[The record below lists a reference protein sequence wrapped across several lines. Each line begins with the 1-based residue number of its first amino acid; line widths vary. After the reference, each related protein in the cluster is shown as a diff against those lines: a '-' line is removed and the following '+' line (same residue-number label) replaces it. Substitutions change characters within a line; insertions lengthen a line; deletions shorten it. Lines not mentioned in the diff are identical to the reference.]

1 LELPNYTPRAL
12 PGTIWVDNATT
23 WQVLTGPK
31 VRIQLEPAYVLHSR
45 SFRETSLIVEAFT
58 REHGRIA
65 VVARGAKSARSR
77 WRNVLQ
83 PFRPLLLSWNQK
95 SELGTLTAVDQVAS
109 PPPLQGQ
116 SLYCG
121 LYLNELLMRLLHR
134 SDPHAEVFERYRQVL
149 SELALELPAQP
160 ILRIFEKHLLE
171 AIGYAMLLDREYKTG
186 AEIQPQNWY
195 EYQPDRGPVLRSDAG
210 KGRVSGHALLALQN
224 EDLSAASL
232 PELRMLMRT
241 VIGYHLGG
249 KPLASLSLFSA

>member
-1 LELPNYTPRAL
+1 MA
-12 PGTIWVDNATT
+12 
-23 WQVLTGPK
+23 
-31 VRIQLEPAYVLHSR
+31 RILLEPAYVLHSR

-58 REHGRIA
+58 RGHGRVA

-95 SELGTLTAVDQVAS
+95 TDLGTLTAADQVAS
-109 PPPLQGQ
+109 PPALQGQ

-134 SDPHAEVFERYRQVL
+134 GDPHAEVFERYRNVL
-149 SELALELPAQP
+149 SELASESPPQP
-160 ILRIFEKHLLE
+160 LLRIFEKHLLE
-171 AIGYAMLLDREYKTG
+171 AIGYAMLLDREFTSGADIEPQHWYDYK
-186 AEIQPQNWY
+186 
-195 EYQPDRGPVLRSDAG
+195 PDRGPVLSAG
-210 KGRVSGHALLALQN
+210 PGKNRVSGSTLLALHAEN
-224 EDLSAASL
+224 LHVETL
-232 PELRMLMRT
+232 PELRMLMRS